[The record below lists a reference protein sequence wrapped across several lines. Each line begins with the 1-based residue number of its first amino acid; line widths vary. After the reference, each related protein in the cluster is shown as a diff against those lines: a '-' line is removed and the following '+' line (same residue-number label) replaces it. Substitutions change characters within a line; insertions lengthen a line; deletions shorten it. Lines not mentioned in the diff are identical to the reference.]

1 MATIVQHEGTAEQ
14 AKLISSIWDLLV
26 LLNRPATPGAIRTLV
41 TDGYGDFLKESELRS
56 LNMDLKK
63 EYRR

>member
-1 MATIVQHEGTAEQ
+1 MTTATATRGTAEQ
-14 AKLISSIWDLLV
+14 AKLIASIWDLME
-26 LLNRPATPGAIRTLV
+26 LLNRPTTPGAIRTLV

-63 EYRR
+63 EYRG